1 MGAVDEGMTVG
12 ACADLLGVSVR
23 TLHHWDEVGLA
34 RPSSRTA
41 AGYRCYHDAD
51 VARLHRVLVYR
62 ELGLPLEEIATLLDD
77 PTVDAVAHLR
87 RQRELLLGRADRLH
101 RMVAAVDRMMEAE
114 MSGEQ
119 LSAAERAEVFGDDWL
134 GEEYAA
140 EAEQRWG
147 ETDAWRQS
155 QERTASF
162 GVDDWRAVK
171 AETDALEADFAA
183 ALADGVA
190 PGSASADAL
199 AARHR
204 ASIERFYDCSP
215 QMHAAVAE
223 TYVSD
228 ERFRAHYEAV
238 APGLAQYVRDVVVA
252 ATG

>member
-1 MGAVDEGMTVG
+1 
-12 ACADLLGVSVR
+12 
-23 TLHHWDEVGLA
+23 
-34 RPSSRTA
+34 
-41 AGYRCYHDAD
+41 
-51 VARLHRVLVYR
+51 
-62 ELGLPLEEIATLLDD
+62 
-77 PTVDAVAHLR
+77 
-87 RQRELLLGRADRLH
+87 
-101 RMVAAVDRMMEAE
+101 

-119 LSAAERAEVFGDDWL
+119 LSAAQRAEVFGDDWL

-147 ETDAWRQS
+147 DTDAWRQS

-171 AETDALEADFAA
+171 AETDALEAAFAA
-183 ALADGVA
+183 ALAEGVA

-215 QMHAAVAE
+215 AMHAAVAE

-228 ERFRAHYEAV
+228 DRFRAHYEAV

-252 ATG
+252 AR